1 MPRRKPRLYEFEP
14 EEVDVSIGSY
24 NSFQSVPRDDKP
36 LKDKLQ
42 IGFIRQKRRKKK
54 DVRTTKIRT

>member
-24 NSFQSVPRDDKP
+24 NSFQSVPKDDRP
-36 LKDKLQ
+36 LKKKLQ
-42 IGFIRQKRRKKK
+42 IGFVRQKPKRRKN
-54 DVRTTKIRT
+54 VRTT